1 MCASRRPPSL
11 QPPDLVLHAA
21 AWTNVDGAE
30 DDPAGCGRGE
40 RRRHRARGRARRTA
54 RRVLHRLRLRRPQ
67 GRAVPR
73 VGQPEPAVG
82 VRDDEAARRG
92 RRRRARLGDQEL
104 VALRPDRSQLR
115 PHDAPPR
122 SRARRGGGR
131 RRPARLPDL
140 RRPPRQLRPAS
151 SSTPGSPSASGTS
164 RRAAIA
170 PGPISPRRSSRRRVS
185 RAGCGGSRRRSSV
198 PAPRAPRCRSCAAR
212 RALPS
217 SPTGATA
224 SPSAS
229 PRIVKP
235 GALGVRWRATGS

>member
-1 MCASRRPPSL
+1 MRFPAPAVAAAARPRPPHGGL
-11 QPPDLVLHAA
+11 DERRRRRGRPP
-21 AWTNVDGAE
+21 
-30 DDPAGCGRGE
+30 GCGRGE
-40 RRRHRARGRARRTA
+40 RRRHGARGRARRAA
-54 RRVLHRLRLRRPQ
+54 RRVLDRLRLRRPQ

-92 RRRRARLGDQEL
+92 RGRRARLGDQEL

-115 PHDAPPR
+115 PHDAPAR
-122 SRARRGGGR
+122 SRARRGRGR

-140 RRPPRQLRPAS
+140 RRPPRRRRPAS
-151 SSTPGSPSASGTS
+151 SSMPASRSASGTS
-164 RRAAIA
+164 PRAAIA

-185 RAGCGGSRRRSSV
+185 TAGCGGSRRRSSA
-198 PAPRAPRCRSCAAR
+198 PARRGPRCRSCAAR

-217 SPTGATA
+217 FRTGATA

-229 PRIVKP
+229 PRIARAR
-235 GALGVRWRATGS
+235 GTRGRWRATGS